1 LRFIFINNW
10 ISSWFAKVIVSG
22 PDVIIETFVLDVDEG
37 LFNKASADDK
47 GSEAEGFCIDSSFK
61 LEDSDDWREEDEHIF
76 NSKTYISIISLL

>member
-1 LRFIFINNW
+1 M
-10 ISSWFAKVIVSG
+10 
-22 PDVIIETFVLDVDEG
+22 DEG

-76 NSKTYISIISLL
+76 NSRLIFQLSRYYNIY